1 MSCHTYRM
9 TLISYIS
16 MPVAVDGKTEWVKMN
31 LSNGNVLVRGED
43 GVYRLNDDDDDDDDD
58 DVDPSELVRTCK
70 NELAK
75 IKADGANDEY
85 VATLENF
92 VKRLEVN

>member
-43 GVYRLNDDDDDDDDD
+43 GVYRLNDDDD
-58 DVDPSELVRTCK
+58 VDPSELVRTCK